1 MQAAHQLSVL
11 SSPEDSYQSYVQSVR
26 QKVRI
31 KANEEDFSEYC
42 KSMILR
48 IKNQMRY
55 KQVKMLSES

>member
-11 SSPEDSYQSYVQSVR
+11 SSPEDSYQLCVQSVR

-55 KQVKMLSES
+55 RQVKMLSEN

>member
-55 KQVKMLSES
+55 RQVKMLSES